1 MEVDWETAILEQ
13 RDLRMRP
20 RGRDVKAAPLRNA
33 EAVPMSPTGWT
44 VFFVGILLAIGGW
57 GGAVTIRIGAVK
69 LAITGTF
76 GAVLA
81 ILALILPI

>member
-1 MEVDWETAILEQ
+1 
-13 RDLRMRP
+13 
-20 RGRDVKAAPLRNA
+20 
-33 EAVPMSPTGWT
+33 MSPNGWT
-44 VFFVGILLAIGGW
+44 IFGIGVLLAIGGW
-57 GGAVTIRIGAVK
+57 GGAVTIKIGALK